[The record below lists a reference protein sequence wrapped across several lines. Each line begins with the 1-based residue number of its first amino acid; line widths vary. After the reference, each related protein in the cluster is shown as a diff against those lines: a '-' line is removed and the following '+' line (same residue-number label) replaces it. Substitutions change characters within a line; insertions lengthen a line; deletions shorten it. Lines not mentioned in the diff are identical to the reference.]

1 MYRFSTVQEGWK
13 CFKQIANQDQQL
25 QRLVKQAKLKSF
37 DMNTIKDMDTI
48 VILQP
53 GSVQVVLHRDTHGN
67 DHTFTNRR
75 LYQVIDDVDTTRSV
89 NRLVVLYQDVHVKDN
104 TIAVMQLVTLYQDV
118 HNNDDVPNSLLPQL
132 QVTNRM

>member
-1 MYRFSTVQEGWK
+1 
-13 CFKQIANQDQQL
+13 
-25 QRLVKQAKLKSF
+25 
-37 DMNTIKDMDTI
+37 MNTIKDMDTI

-89 NRLVVLYQDVHVKDN
+89 FVPE
-104 TIAVMQLVTLYQDV
+104 
-118 HNNDDVPNSLLPQL
+118 DDPGIITAQMKRRTSKKFE
-132 QVTNRM
+132 